1 MIAQIREDAI
11 AHLSGPFDT
20 LAVGMEQIPPF
31 LGFGVRN
38 PNLFGGTSQVRFA
51 NAHRANLIIV
61 GVSLLEFA
69 DVATLQDPRLA
80 LDGGQAAHHLE
91 TVTGGFQHEE
101 VLGGGVLL
109 GPTLELGRS
118 ALC

>member
-1 MIAQIREDAI
+1 MIAQIRQDAI

-80 LDGGQAAHHLE
+80 VNGGQAAHH
-91 TVTGGFQHEE
+91 EE
-101 VLGGGVLL
+101 SCCGGGQ
-109 GPTLELGRS
+109 
-118 ALC
+118 